1 METLSKKIEA
11 TKENVEILKDDLLK
25 YDLTFKYY
33 LIGNSEDGKQDII
46 EKFANKKQKNTD
58 EYNQAEGFEV
68 QSINLKI
75 KNKIVKLQLWD
86 YGDIEIFKPLIS
98 YFCKMANCE
107 IFVYDV
113 TKRES
118 FENIKNLI
126 AECKEN
132 SSPETIFIIVG
143 NRSDLEDER
152 IVNYEEGKTLADK
165 YSAKFYEVSSKNN
178 KNIPDIF
185 IDSAL
190 ILFEKNNDI
199 NENKSFS
206 LVAPKKE
213 KIKKKFC

>member
-1 METLSKKIEA
+1 
-11 TKENVEILKDDLLK
+11 
-25 YDLTFKYY
+25 
-33 LIGNSEDGKQDII
+33 
-46 EKFANKKQKNTD
+46 
-58 EYNQAEGFEV
+58 
-68 QSINLKI
+68 
-75 KNKIVKLQLWD
+75 
-86 YGDIEIFKPLIS
+86 
-98 YFCKMANCE
+98 MANCE

-113 TKRES
+113 TNRES

-143 NRSDLEDER
+143 NRSDFEEER

-165 YSAKFYEVSSKNN
+165 YNAKFYEVSSKNN

>member
-143 NRSDLEDER
+143 NRSDFEDER

-165 YSAKFYEVSSKNN
+165 YNAKFYEVSSKNN